1 MMATEATAQ
10 NPVDV
15 SALDPSHTDT
25 AVANS
30 GSRYVDPSGTTLNG
44 STDEVENRQI
54 ADIVDDLVN
63 SAEASVSGGSD
74 TEAFKGDPSKSLG
87 DKGHARNSSTIKKPQ
102 SFKSVSVNRTFLA
115 SKSASNSNARPE
127 STPGS
132 TSATPQP
139 TVASS
144 ASRLKLVAKSGSNLG
159 GSTKT
164 LSTNGKPTSAPDPN
178 LVWNR
183 NRAPPPPEPKKIS
196 DEELVKEYGIH
207 MAHRLGPEDIKGESN
222 WADIEDDDEWEPD
235 TITWTDG
242 TKVTL
247 PHSEEPPASQPPAPP
262 SVNRDA
268 VIAPKPKSPAPAAS
282 ASGSPSV
289 KPGVLASGK
298 GLVLKGAPEK
308 PTLVAKPPAPPT
320 PVKSPWAPLPPVEK
334 LPPVVMDLPHHA
346 QPSRYPLRDA
356 SNTKSVTPP
365 PPAKEIAAD
374 DFSRSA
380 WRDNH
385 HTNPNKELFNSQSGR
400 YEPVSDRRGS
410 RNDIHGRQPAVLQ
423 RPSHQEQQGPAE
435 PSAAFQTSRTSGQE
449 APYPYGRRRGSSNV
463 SGGSGNF
470 AHRLGIKTHDM
481 GPPPVDM
488 TQAHGQP
495 GSIASGAESPVSHRT
510 FSPANSQPAL
520 RSNPSQTYQPRP
532 SPVPSQATPYQHQ
545 PNPEALTQEQFE
557 NQKKYM
563 TAQAREEEAKKARIA
578 EKLKALG
585 PAPERKSAKKEASKD
600 ETLVP
605 SHVAQ
610 RASVPGSLTAR
621 SGSGDPS
628 DKSIE
633 PVSSASGAVRSDVST
648 SEKPVPQVSTTTTDN
663 NIISDHSRP
672 EARINGGPKDAF
684 SQAERTYGAATQ
696 SSAAMHSHQ
705 PVRPWPGT
713 SQHQERLHSW
723 SRGTQSAS
731 NNVWAPPGSSSGLG
745 NGVFNSDIAPLP
757 EANPVPFSQKSHP
770 GPIAP
775 PRVTPQD
782 EPLPPELA
790 PKRLD
795 PIAPPQ
801 GRSKQYAT
809 QKPSTSPDSR
819 AGAWKGF
826 AAGIKGDDVERREER
841 LKRQSQLD
849 ESTFNPRTQDTW
861 RSVEI
866 DKNGK
871 RTSLGTHV
879 EVSSNAPASWN
890 NRSMNGSARGRP
902 DGTGTTAELGG
913 PDGIRS
919 RFGRQVPVG
928 PSGTTAPGP
937 PTQARSESRFFPT
950 SKEAQQ
956 PEVSKHHDIR
966 TKSPTPPPPT
976 ADGHPVYDG
985 DATRPHVALPPQKI
999 RVKLPP
1005 SSQATTTSP
1014 NTQASKS
1021 APISFAA
1028 AAAASISQRGPVPGT
1043 NARPSSR
1050 GVGYGSIPQT
1060 SNEIKSQEN
1069 WQDRI
1074 NVLMGK
1080 KSASPAK
1087 SMPVDSSSKVAIEH
1101 TQSYDTPVS
1110 LPPLSPSRTNSTNS
1124 SITSKEMAEECFGE
1138 QEMGSLPNV
1147 RLPNDAPDAAW
1158 QAVTPNW
1165 NPAPARLRVDPMCAE
1180 AISFHPEFSNGKTLI
1195 RISTPGMA
1203 DVRTVTA
1210 PLPPN
1215 SRSHSNPRRSGPRGG
1230 ARRISRGGQRG
1241 VRDSSEHPMDLSLAS
1256 SSGRAM
1262 SNRGGRNHNHRPRTE
1277 NWGRH
1282 ASSTPAAQS

>member
-15 SALDPSHTDT
+15 SALDPSHTEP
-25 AVANS
+25 AVANP
-30 GSRYVDPSGTTLNG
+30 GSQHVGPSRTTLNG
-44 STDEVENRQI
+44 SPDEIENKQI

-74 TEAFKGDPSKSLG
+74 TEAFKGDPSKLLG
-87 DKGHARNSSTIKKPQ
+87 DKGHVRNSSSAVKKPL

-115 SKSASNSNARPE
+115 SKSTSNSNSRPE
-127 STPGS
+127 STAGS
-132 TSATPQP
+132 ASAAPQP

-164 LSTNGKPTSAPDPN
+164 LSTNGKPASAPDPS

-207 MAHRLGPEDIKGESN
+207 MAHRLGPEDTKGESN
-222 WADIEDDDEWEPD
+222 WADIEDDDEWEPE

-247 PHSEEPPASQPPAPP
+247 PHSEEPPPAVQAPAPSPPARPTINKDP
-262 SVNRDA
+262 
-268 VIAPKPKSPAPAAS
+268 VIAPKPKSPALAAS

-320 PVKSPWAPLPPVEK
+320 PVKSPWAQLPPVEK
-334 LPPVVMDLPHHA
+334 VSPVVMDLPHHA

-356 SNTKSVTPP
+356 SNTKGATP

-374 DFSRSA
+374 DFSRTG

-385 HTNPNKELFNSQSGR
+385 HANPNKELFNSQSGR

-410 RNDIHGRQPAVLQ
+410 RHDIHGRQPALLQ
-423 RPSHQEQQGPAE
+423 RPYHPEQQGPAE

-449 APYPYGRRRGSSNV
+449 VPYGRRRGSSNV

-470 AHRLGIKTHDM
+470 APRLGIKTFEM
-481 GPPPVDM
+481 GPPPDVI
-488 TQAHGQP
+488 QP
-495 GSIASGAESPVSHRT
+495 LGRPSSITSGAESPVSHRT
-510 FSPANSQPAL
+510 FSPANNQPAN
-520 RSNPSQTYQPRP
+520 RGHPSQTYQPRP
-532 SPVPSQATPYQHQ
+532 SPVPSHATPYQHQ
-545 PNPEALTQEQFE
+545 PNPDTVAVEQFE

-563 TAQAREEEAKKARIA
+563 TARREEAIRRRLEQEAREEEAKRARIA

-585 PAPERKSAKKEASKD
+585 PAPERKSTKKETPKD
-600 ETLVP
+600 ETTTP
-605 SHVAQ
+605 SINAMYKSPSQ
-610 RASVPGSLTAR
+610 TENSAEPTASVAAGS
-621 SGSGDPS
+621 
-628 DKSIE
+628 E
-633 PVSSASGAVRSDVST
+633 VST
-648 SEKPVPQVSTTTTDN
+648 SEKPASQLVSAASDNTTA
-663 NIISDHSRP
+663 DHSRSD
-672 EARINGGPKDAF
+672 ARINGSHKDTFNQPERIHGPPGQ
-684 SQAERTYGAATQ
+684 SPATMHPHQ
-696 SSAAMHSHQ
+696 SA
-705 PVRPWPGT
+705 RPWVGA
-713 SQHQERLHSW
+713 SQHQERLHTW
-723 SRGTQSAS
+723 SRGTQNTS

-745 NGVFNSDIAPLP
+745 NGVFNSDIGSLP
-757 EANPVPFSQKSHP
+757 DSNPNPFNQKSHP

-775 PRVTPQD
+775 PRTNPQD
-782 EPLPPELA
+782 QPLPSELA

-801 GRSKQYAT
+801 GRSKQYPS
-809 QKPSTSPDSR
+809 QKRATSPDPR
-819 AGAWKGF
+819 AGAWKSF
-826 AAGIKGDDVERREER
+826 ASGVKADDAERRDER
-841 LKRQSQLD
+841 LRRQNQLD
-849 ESTFNPRTQDTW
+849 DSAFNPRTQDTW
-861 RSVEI
+861 RPVELNK
-866 DKNGK
+866 DGK
-871 RTSLGTHV
+871 RTSLGTHADAP
-879 EVSSNAPASWN
+879 SNAPASWN
-890 NRSMNGSARGRP
+890 NHAMNGPARDRL
-902 DGTGTTAELGG
+902 DGTTGELSG
-913 PDGIRS
+913 PDGMRS
-919 RFGRQVPVG
+919 RFSRQAPVG
-928 PSGTTAPGP
+928 PSRTAAPGP
-937 PTQARSESRFFPT
+937 PAQARGESRFFPT
-950 SKEAQQ
+950 SKETQQ
-956 PEVSKHHDIR
+956 ADLSKPQDIR

-1005 SSQATTTSP
+1005 SSQPAASP
-1014 NTQASKS
+1014 GTQASKP

-1028 AAAASISQRGPVPGT
+1028 AAATPIPQRGPG
-1043 NARPSSR
+1043 RPSSR
-1050 GVGYGSIPQT
+1050 GVGFGGVAQT

-1101 TQSYDTPVS
+1101 THTYDPPVS
-1110 LPPLSPSRTNSTNS
+1110 LPPLSPSYTSSTDS

-1147 RLPNDAPDAAW
+1147 RLPNEAPDAAW

-1165 NPAPARLRVDPMCAE
+1165 NPAPVRLRIDPVCAE
-1180 AISFHPEFSNGKTLI
+1180 PISFHPEYSNGKTLI
-1195 RISTPGMA
+1195 RISTPGMT
-1203 DVRTVTA
+1203 DVKTVTA
-1210 PLPPN
+1210 SLMGT
-1215 SRSHSNPRRSGPRGG
+1215 RSQSNPRRTGPRGG
-1230 ARRISRGGQRG
+1230 SRRTSRGGQRG
-1241 VRDSSEHPMDLSLAS
+1241 GRDGSEHPMDLGS
-1256 SSGRAM
+1256 SSPSGRAM
-1262 SNRGGRNHNHRPRTE
+1262 SNRGGRSHSYRPRTE

-1282 ASSTPAAQS
+1282 TSSTSAAQS